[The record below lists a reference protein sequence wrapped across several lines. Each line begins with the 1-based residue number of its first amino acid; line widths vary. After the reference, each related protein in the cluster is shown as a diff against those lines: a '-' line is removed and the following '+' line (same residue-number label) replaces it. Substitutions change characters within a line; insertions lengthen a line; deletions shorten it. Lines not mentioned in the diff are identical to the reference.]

1 MDKGKDIMNL
11 TLSAMGRDQLF
22 HLRGNT
28 FSREHWLL
36 WKPIERCQSNILMTG
51 LLSPLHA
58 FVWPGICHEIVPP
71 RFVIV
76 MNICNTK
83 ILVWVHGRKDDSNAG
98 KKRSQNLSVDKQIV
112 LLMSRFRCI
121 CLVANG
127 YLNCKAKIG
136 LIQKC

>member
-76 MNICNTK
+76 IQQYEDTS
-83 ILVWVHGRKDDSNAG
+83 LG
-98 KKRSQNLSVDKQIV
+98 
-112 LLMSRFRCI
+112 SRTERR
-121 CLVANG
+121 
-127 YLNCKAKIG
+127 
-136 LIQKC
+136 